1 MYFIYFPDN
10 KIGGEMG
17 VVFFFLLKIPYLYM
31 TCDNQLRASFLPS

>member
-17 VVFFFLLKIPYLYM
+17 GFFFFCLKSHIYI
-31 TCDNQLRASFLPS
+31 